1 MSDPGQR
8 DLGLFPLGTVL
19 LPGERVPLHIF
30 EPRYR
35 ALIADCA
42 LAAQPFVLSLAADD
56 GVARIGC
63 TASPDALLRRFA
75 DGRMNIVVVGGERV
89 EIVEQT
95 SGEPYLTAR
104 VRVVPD
110 LDATSDAA
118 VAAAVTERFRRLA
131 ETVAGAPREPDV
143 TPEVPLSYAVA
154 GALELDPP
162 TKQKLLELR
171 SEPERLAIVRTLL
184 DTALEGLD
192 RQEVAAER
200 ASTNGKVTLQ

>member
-1 MSDPGQR
+1 MSDPDQR
-8 DLGLFPLGTVL
+8 DLGLFPLGMVL

-35 ALIADCA
+35 ALIADCT

-63 TASPDALLRRFA
+63 TAHPDALLRRFA

-110 LDATSDAA
+110 LDATADAA

-143 TPEVPLSYAVA
+143 TPEVPLSLRGRRRTGARPADQAEAPRAAVRA
-154 GALELDPP
+154 GA
-162 TKQKLLELR
+162 
-171 SEPERLAIVRTLL
+171 A
-184 DTALEGLD
+184 GD
-192 RQEVAAER
+192 RADAPR
-200 ASTNGKVTLQ
+200 HGPGGARPAGGRG